1 MSASKSDLIS
11 TLMINVVAVIAIHDM
26 VAEVNA
32 QNDWAIPLHVDA
44 VRHLLASP

>member
-11 TLMINVVAVIAIHDM
+11 TLINVAGVIAIHDM

-44 VRHLLASP
+44 VRHILASP

>member
-1 MSASKSDLIS
+1 MSASKSDLTC
-11 TLMINVVAVIAIHDM
+11 TLINAARVIAIHDM

-44 VRHLLASP
+44 VRHILASP